1 MSEGFSGTMDEK
13 VLQVEPCDIFL
24 YETKLHRS
32 LEARPPPVAFP
43 LHVCNCESVT
53 HSIMADRGG
62 LFHLHSLLLQQQ
74 EIDGVK

>member
-62 LFHLHSLLLQQQ
+62 LFRLHSLLLQQQ